1 MSSAPGS
8 TRGLV
13 DELGAAP
20 RPWRPGAL
28 LLGSAFLHGAGLAAA
43 LLAPRARPAVA
54 ALLIADH
61 ALLMGTGLWPTS
73 RVYGPNLS
81 RLEGAGGHDRRRVAL
96 TFDDGPDPEVT
107 PRVLDLLDRHGGNGS
122 GPARATFFCIGERV
136 RRHPELVAEIARRG
150 HRVENHT
157 HRHLKRFAVLG
168 PRAMAREIDRAQGA
182 ISEVTGRLPRLV
194 RPPAGFR
201 NPFLEPLLA
210 RRGLWLVSWTRR
222 AYDTVRRDARRVAS
236 DLTRDLG
243 AGEIL
248 LLHDGGAARTRTGRP
263 VVLEALPR
271 VLDHLA
277 AAGLHAVPVEPPG

>member
-1 MSSAPGS
+1 MSSVPSS
-8 TRGLV
+8 T
-13 DELGAAP
+13 EPGAAP

-43 LLAPRARPAVA
+43 VLAPRTRPAVA

-61 ALLMGTGLWPTS
+61 ALLMGSGLWPTS

-81 RLEGAGGHDRRRVAL
+81 RLSAGHRRVAL
-96 TFDDGPDPEVT
+96 TFDDGPDPEAT
-107 PRVLDLLDRHGGNGS
+107 PRVLDLLDRHGANGS
-122 GPARATFFCIGERV
+122 GPARATFFCVGERV
-136 RRHPELVAEIARRG
+136 RRHPDLAAEIVRRG

-182 ISEVTGRLPRLV
+182 IAEATGREPRLV

-222 AYDTVRRDARRVAS
+222 AYDTVRRDARRVAA
-236 DLTRDLG
+236 DLTRGLG

-248 LLHDGGAARTRTGRP
+248 LLHDGGSARTRCGRP

-271 VLDHLA
+271 VLDRLA
-277 AAGLHAVPVEPPG
+277 AAGLQAVAVEPPG